1 MMARFL
7 ARFAPVRKAL
17 APPALAA
24 ALVLTAP
31 VALPA
36 PAAAQE
42 QVSEARLRKIEAEIR
57 ALQRNVFP
65 GGDGRFFEPQI
76 RPGETAS
83 PSTGASGAAA
93 SAPSTTAV
101 TDILARLDA
110 LELQLQRLTAL
121 SEENANAIALLTT
134 RVAAVEAG
142 PSLADADAA
151 PALASG
157 ETTQMAAADAD
168 GEGDVAEDD
177 SRATASNL
185 AAMGAGPA
193 PLTRSTLPQGS
204 PASGASGA
212 TGPSPERLAA
222 VQAIAMPQTDDPG
235 DDEYS
240 YGFRLWDAG
249 FYPEAR
255 QQLAKFLEEYPDHW
269 RATYGRNLLGRAYLD
284 DGKAED
290 AARWFLRNYQAD
302 RNAVRAPDSLLFL
315 AESMIALGDNRRACI
330 ALAGFADT
338 YPAFATGRLMEEYQ
352 ANRARVTCES

>member
-1 MMARFL
+1 MTKAPAFRFPRPATSFL
-7 ARFAPVRKAL
+7 GA
-17 APPALAA
+17 ALAA
-24 ALVLTAP
+24 CVLATS
-31 VALPA
+31 PA
-36 PAAAQE
+36 PAFAQDSG
-42 QVSEARLRKIEAEIR
+42 SEARLRKIEAEIR

-101 TDILARLDA
+101 TDILVRLDA

-204 PASGASGA
+204 PASGA